1 MNMSIFAKFNKNVN
15 KDEVRKQVQEA
26 SQNQGQYKELPEG
39 EYIGEI
45 EKLELAATKDGRP
58 MLKVQFRIKDGEYK
72 KHCLFMNRVCAGT
85 KNDMGMIANI
95 EGWINKLEPEKPLEF
110 DGNYDHFAEDIMDI
124 AEEICGNVM
133 LNVAYSPDEFNSLSI
148 IDVWDK

>member
-1 MNMSIFAKFNKNVN
+1 MGIFDKFNKNVN
-15 KDEVRKQVQEA
+15 KEEVRKQVQEA
-26 SQNQGQYKELPEG
+26 SQNQGEYKDVPAG
-39 EYIGEI
+39 DYVGEI

-58 MLKVQFRIKDGEYK
+58 MLKVQFRIKEGDYK

-85 KNDMGMIANI
+85 KNDMMMIASI

-110 DGNYDHFAEDIMDI
+110 YGDYNQFAEDIMDI

-133 LNVAYSPDEFNSLSI
+133 LDVSYDPDAFNNI
-148 IDVWDK
+148 TINDVWDK